1 MRSFRLRF
9 LARCMFV
16 LFFTINGNGDGTV
29 DKKDII
35 PIVIKA
41 AVIAAGGVHDPSRG
55 SDNQDPT
62 INH

>member
-1 MRSFRLRF
+1 MGTVIDT
-9 LARCMFV
+9 A
-16 LFFTINGNGDGTV
+16 GNGDGTV

-55 SDNQDPT
+55 SGNQDPT